1 MTQYGR
7 PSSDI
12 TTTSWTRSSGTAA
25 YYSYIDEAAA
35 DDADYLQTQTQG
47 AGLEIKL
54 GSVLDPLAST
64 GHVVRFRYYVAG
76 SSTAERQTVLLLQGA
91 TTRATVVNNA
101 TVTRNAWTQV
111 DYTLTAG
118 QADAITDYS
127 DLRLRFTPGTLAAGE
142 TYRISWAVLRC
153 V

>member
-35 DDADYLQTQTQG
+35 DDADYLYTQTQG

-54 GSVLDPLAST
+54 GEC
-64 GHVVRFRYYVAG
+64 H
-76 SSTAERQTVLLLQGA
+76 
-91 TTRATVVNNA
+91 
-101 TVTRNAWTQV
+101 
-111 DYTLTAG
+111 
-118 QADAITDYS
+118 
-127 DLRLRFTPGTLAAGE
+127 
-142 TYRISWAVLRC
+142 
-153 V
+153 